1 MLLLTG
7 EYRWIPSRVL
17 DMALFVD
24 AGKVTSR
31 RSDLDLEHLK
41 TAVGIGF
48 RIHGPNFT
56 ALRLDIARTKEGPRI
71 HLTGGVAF

>member
-7 EYRWIPSRVL
+7 EYRWTPSRVL

-24 AGKVTSR
+24 AGKVTR
-31 RSDLDLEHLK
+31 ERGDLDLDGLK
-41 TAVGIGF
+41 TGYGIGF
-48 RIHGPNFT
+48 RIHGPTFT
-56 ALRLDIARTKEGPRI
+56 PLRLDIARTKEGGRI